1 MVQATWSMHGEICLV
16 TGSTAGL
23 GLITAQAL
31 AQYGA
36 TVVIVGRH
44 AERGAAAVAR
54 IRQATGNAAVT
65 LLVADLSVQ
74 AEIRR
79 LVQEFQD
86 RCPRLDTL
94 VNNAG
99 AFFSKRQVTADGIEM
114 TFALN
119 HLGYFLLTN
128 LLLETLQ
135 ASAQARIVNVSS
147 DAHRSAQMHFVDPP
161 RRVLLEWLARLLPV
175 QTRQYPVHLRPR
187 ATSGRRRGD
196 GKRPAPGLCR
206 HEFWPQ

>member
-1 MVQATWSMHGEICLV
+1 MVQATWSMHGKICLV
-16 TGSTAGL
+16 TGATSGL
-23 GLITAQAL
+23 GLVTAQAL

-54 IRQATGNAAVT
+54 IKQATGNAAVA

-74 AEIRR
+74 AEIHR

-86 RCPRLDTL
+86 RFPRLDVL

-135 ASAQARIVNVSS
+135 ASAPARIVNVSS
-147 DAHRSAQMHFVDPP
+147 DAHRSAQMYFADPP
-161 RRVLLEWLARLLPV
+161 RRALLIVA
-175 QTRQYPVHLRPR
+175 
-187 ATSGRRRGD
+187 G
-196 GKRPAPGLCR
+196 APIASPNSPISCSLTPSCHAWKAQG
-206 HEFWPQ
+206 